1 MVNVGLPV
9 REVPV
14 HGYSVKDEHSADEKD
29 ADPLEPPGKVSPAEE
44 ISLYKGGPQPQQD
57 GIDKGLQLPGLRKM
71 EGEDRNPCPFQ
82 RAGRTDHQCQCGGKD
97 SLCHRRGYRFPGEM
111 DQ

>member
-29 ADPLEPPGKVSPAEE
+29 ADPLEPPGKVPPAEE
-44 ISLYKGGPQPQQD
+44 ISLYKGG
-57 GIDKGLQLPGLRKM
+57 
-71 EGEDRNPCPFQ
+71 EDRKPGPCQ
-82 RAGRTDHQCQCGGKD
+82 SAGGTGKACQADCRADAAEEDIQ
-97 SLCHRRGYRFPGEM
+97 
-111 DQ
+111 